1 MMLKGFDEY
10 VESLECRYFN
20 KDKQAKL
27 FVQERHLP
35 RLRKLLEFEFKQ
47 HPKYPIEDKTLR
59 LMSKLV
65 QERARKIIN
74 IYHDKTAEIRRIL
87 TEK

>member
-1 MMLKGFDEY
+1 M
-10 VESLECRYFN
+10 
-20 KDKQAKL
+20 
-27 FVQERHLP
+27 
-35 RLRKLLEFEFKQ
+35 LLEFEFKQ